1 MKDGFLSKPPEIEK
15 AKATK
20 QKYNTKI
27 FYLILLIIYCIYVV

>member
-20 QKYNTKI
+20 KKNTKK
-27 FYLILLIIYCIYVV
+27 FYLILVIVNCIYIV